1 MIIKYFEVNK
11 VIKNNINLF
20 LFYGKNEG
28 LQNETIENNFTNKF
42 DGIINKYEE
51 TEFINNFEIIINEI
65 ITKSL
70 FDNKKIIVVSRT
82 TDKIIK
88 YIEEVLK
95 RDLAD
100 IKIIFKSGTLE
111 KKSKLRTH
119 LEKNDKAYV
128 VPFYED
134 NLKSLSNI
142 VVDFLNKNK
151 IRISTESI
159 NLLISRASG
168 NRDNLKTELEK
179 ILNYS
184 MSKKIIDFE
193 TVKKL
198 TNLSENID
206 VSELADNFLK
216 KNKKNISK
224 ILNENNFSDE
234 DCVLILRTILAKSKR
249 LMDIIERLEM
259 SKNIDQVISL
269 TKPPVFWKDKE
280 NVKIQANKWIL
291 NELKNKI
298 FQISEIETLIKTN
311 SKNSLNL
318 LSDFII
324 NN

>member
-28 LQNETIENNFTNKF
+28 LQNETIENNFIKKF

-70 FDNKKIIVVSRT
+70 FDNKKIIIVSRT

-95 RDLAD
+95 RDLVD
-100 IKIIFKSGTLE
+100 IKVIFKSGTLE
-111 KKSKLRTH
+111 KKSKLRIL

-151 IRISTESI
+151 IKISTESV

-184 MSKKIIDFE
+184 RSKKLIDFE

-234 DCVLILRTILAKSKR
+234 DCVLILRTILSKSKR
-249 LMDIIERLEM
+249 LMGIIERLEM

-269 TKPPVFWKDKE
+269 TKPPIFWKDKE
-280 NVKIQANKWIL
+280 NVKIQANKWSL
-291 NELKNKI
+291 NDLKNKI

>member
-28 LQNETIENNFTNKF
+28 LQNETIENNFIKKF

-70 FDNKKIIVVSRT
+70 FDNKKIIIVSRT

-95 RDLAD
+95 RDLED
-100 IKIIFKSGTLE
+100 IKVILKSGTLE
-111 KKSKLRTH
+111 KKSKLRIH

-151 IRISTESI
+151 IKISTESV

-184 MSKKIIDFE
+184 KSKKIIDFE

-234 DCVLILRTILAKSKR
+234 DCVLILRTILSKSKR
-249 LMDIIERLEM
+249 LMGIIERLEM

-269 TKPPVFWKDKE
+269 TRPPIFWKDKE
-280 NVKIQANKWIL
+280 NVKIQANKWSL
-291 NELKNKI
+291 NDLKNKI

-318 LSDFII
+318 LSDFIV

>member
-11 VIKNNINLF
+11 VIKNDINLF

-28 LQNETIENNFTNKF
+28 LQNETIENNFIKKF

-70 FDNKKIIVVSRT
+70 FDNKKIIIVSRT

-95 RDLAD
+95 RDLVD
-100 IKIIFKSGTLE
+100 IKVIFKSGALE
-111 KKSKLRTH
+111 KKSKLRIH

-151 IRISTESI
+151 IKISTESV

-184 MSKKIIDFE
+184 RSKKLIDFE

-234 DCVLILRTILAKSKR
+234 DCVLILRTILSKSKR
-249 LMDIIERLEM
+249 LMGIIERLEM

-269 TKPPVFWKDKE
+269 TKPPIFWKEKE
-280 NVKIQANKWIL
+280 NVKIQANKWSL
-291 NELKNKI
+291 NDLKNKI

>member
-11 VIKNNINLF
+11 VIKNDINLF

-28 LQNETIENNFTNKF
+28 LQNETIENNFIKKF

-70 FDNKKIIVVSRT
+70 FDNKKIIIVSRT

-95 RDLAD
+95 RDLVD
-100 IKIIFKSGTLE
+100 IKVIFKSGTLE
-111 KKSKLRTH
+111 KKSKLRIH

-151 IRISTESI
+151 IKISTESV

-184 MSKKIIDFE
+184 RSKKLIDFE

-234 DCVLILRTILAKSKR
+234 DCVLILRTILSKSKR
-249 LMDIIERLEM
+249 LMGIIERLEM

-269 TKPPVFWKDKE
+269 TKPPIFWKDKE
-280 NVKIQANKWIL
+280 NVKIQANKWSL
-291 NELKNKI
+291 NDLKNKI

>member
-11 VIKNNINLF
+11 VIKNDINLF

-28 LQNETIENNFTNKF
+28 LQNETIENNFIKKF

-70 FDNKKIIVVSRT
+70 FDNKKIIIVSRT

-95 RDLAD
+95 RDLVD
-100 IKIIFKSGTLE
+100 IKVIFKSGTLE
-111 KKSKLRTH
+111 KKSKLRIL

-151 IRISTESI
+151 IKISTESV
-159 NLLISRASG
+159 NLLISRANG

-184 MSKKIIDFE
+184 RSKKLIDFE

-234 DCVLILRTILAKSKR
+234 DCVLILRTILSKSKR
-249 LMDIIERLEM
+249 LMGIIERLEM

-269 TKPPVFWKDKE
+269 TKPPIFWKDKE
-280 NVKIQANKWIL
+280 NVKIQANKWSL
-291 NELKNKI
+291 NDLKNKI

>member
-28 LQNETIENNFTNKF
+28 LQNETIENNFIKKF

-70 FDNKKIIVVSRT
+70 FDNKKIIIVSRT

-95 RDLAD
+95 RDLED
-100 IKIIFKSGTLE
+100 IKVILKSGTLE
-111 KKSKLRTH
+111 KKSKLRIH

-151 IRISTESI
+151 IKISTESV

-184 MSKKIIDFE
+184 KSKKIIDFE

-234 DCVLILRTILAKSKR
+234 DCVLILRTILSKSKR
-249 LMDIIERLEM
+249 LMGIIERLEI

-269 TKPPVFWKDKE
+269 TRPPIFWKDKE
-280 NVKIQANKWIL
+280 NVKIQANKWSL
-291 NELKNKI
+291 NDLKNKI

-318 LSDFII
+318 LSDFIV

>member
-11 VIKNNINLF
+11 VIKNDINLF

-28 LQNETIENNFTNKF
+28 LQNETIENNFIKKF

-70 FDNKKIIVVSRT
+70 FDNKKIIIVSRT

-95 RDLAD
+95 RDLVD
-100 IKIIFKSGTLE
+100 IKVIFKSGTLE
-111 KKSKLRTH
+111 KKSKLRIH

-151 IRISTESI
+151 IKISTESV

-168 NRDNLKTELEK
+168 NRDNLKNELEK

-184 MSKKIIDFE
+184 RSKKLIDFE

-234 DCVLILRTILAKSKR
+234 DCVLILRTILSKSKR
-249 LMDIIERLEM
+249 LMGILERLEM

-269 TKPPVFWKDKE
+269 TKPPIFWKDKE
-280 NVKIQANKWIL
+280 NVKIQANKWSL
-291 NELKNKI
+291 NDLKNKI

>member
-11 VIKNNINLF
+11 VIKNDINLF

-28 LQNETIENNFTNKF
+28 LQNETIENNFIKKF

-70 FDNKKIIVVSRT
+70 FDNKKIIIVSRT

-95 RDLAD
+95 RDLVD
-100 IKIIFKSGTLE
+100 IKVIFKSGALE
-111 KKSKLRTH
+111 KKSKLRIL

-151 IRISTESI
+151 IKISTESV

-184 MSKKIIDFE
+184 RSKKLIDFE

-234 DCVLILRTILAKSKR
+234 DCVLILRTILSKSKR
-249 LMDIIERLEM
+249 LMGIIERLEM

-269 TKPPVFWKDKE
+269 TKPPIFWKDKE
-280 NVKIQANKWIL
+280 NVKIQANKWSL
-291 NELKNKI
+291 NDLKNKI

>member
-11 VIKNNINLF
+11 VIKNDINLF

-28 LQNETIENNFTNKF
+28 LQNETIENNFIKKF

-70 FDNKKIIVVSRT
+70 FDNKKIIIVSRT

-95 RDLAD
+95 RDLVD
-100 IKIIFKSGTLE
+100 IKVIFKSGTLE
-111 KKSKLRTH
+111 KKSKLRIL

-151 IRISTESI
+151 IKISTESV
-159 NLLISRASG
+159 NLLISRANG

-184 MSKKIIDFE
+184 RSKKLIDFE

-234 DCVLILRTILAKSKR
+234 DCVLILRTILSKSKR
-249 LMDIIERLEM
+249 LMGIIERLEM

-269 TKPPVFWKDKE
+269 TKPQIFWKDKE
-280 NVKIQANKWIL
+280 NVKIQANKWSL
-291 NELKNKI
+291 NDLKNKI

>member
-11 VIKNNINLF
+11 VIKNDINLF

-28 LQNETIENNFTNKF
+28 LQNETIENNFIKKF

-70 FDNKKIIVVSRT
+70 FDNKKIIIVSRT

-95 RDLAD
+95 RDLVD
-100 IKIIFKSGTLE
+100 IKVIFKSGTLE
-111 KKSKLRTH
+111 KKSKLRIL

-151 IRISTESI
+151 IKISTESV

-184 MSKKIIDFE
+184 RSKKLIDFE

-234 DCVLILRTILAKSKR
+234 DCVLILRTILSKSKR
-249 LMDIIERLEM
+249 LMGIIERLEM

-269 TKPPVFWKDKE
+269 TKPPIFWKDKE
-280 NVKIQANKWIL
+280 NVKIQANKWSL
-291 NELKNKI
+291 NDLKNKI

>member
-1 MIIKYFEVNK
+1 MIIKHFIIDK
-11 VIKNNINLF
+11 VISNNFGIF

-28 LQNETIENNFTNKF
+28 LQNETIENNFIKKF

-70 FDNKKIIVVSRT
+70 FDNKKIIIVSRT

-95 RDLAD
+95 RDLVD
-100 IKIIFKSGTLE
+100 IKVIFKSGTLE
-111 KKSKLRTH
+111 KKSKLRIL

-151 IRISTESI
+151 IKISTESV

-184 MSKKIIDFE
+184 RSKKLIDFE

-234 DCVLILRTILAKSKR
+234 DCVLILRTILSKSKR
-249 LMDIIERLEM
+249 LMGIIERLEM

-269 TKPPVFWKDKE
+269 TKPPIFWKDKE
-280 NVKIQANKWIL
+280 NVKIQANKWSL
-291 NELKNKI
+291 NDLKNKI

-318 LSDFII
+318 LSDFIV